1 MTVLSDW
8 QILYNGVTMGQGTA
22 FRLNKIEGLREL
34 PTLRTSDYA
43 KLKHHGAYSGI
54 DVLEGRTVTFTMTIV
69 GTSMADFENQ
79 LDAFESA
86 AIPLLTTSLP
96 LSFKLPNQ
104 TQRQILAR
112 TRKRTEVLVP
122 SYTRAFI
129 GSGAGMAPANVASP
143 LAWEL
148 FCGDPRIYDDT
159 LTTTTVNPSAT
170 ITNAGNFESRP
181 TITVTPSSSPITI
194 TNANDSSH
202 FIKLATSS
210 VGTIPNPCVIDLN
223 LRTVVDGSGNNR
235 FDVID
240 PTTQWFV
247 LVPGANALTISGGSA
262 SVAWRSAWL

>member
-1 MTVLSDW
+1 VTVLNDY
-8 QILYNGVTMGQGTA
+8 QILYNGVTMGQGTP

-34 PTLRTSDYA
+34 PLLRTSDYA
-43 KLKHHGAYSGI
+43 KLKHHGAFSGI

-69 GTSMADFENQ
+69 GAGMSDFETQ
-79 LDAFESA
+79 LAAFESA

-96 LSFKLPNQ
+96 LSYKLPNQ

-112 TRKRTEVLVP
+112 TRRRTEVILP
-122 SYTRAFI
+122 SYTKAFI
-129 GSGAGMAPANVASP
+129 GAGAGMAPANVASP

-159 LTTTTVNPSAT
+159 LTTTAITTTAT

-181 TITVTPSSSPITI
+181 VITVTPGSSPITI
-194 TNANDSSH
+194 TNAGDSSH

-210 VGTIPNPCVIDLN
+210 IGSIPNPCVIDL
-223 LRTVVDGSGNNR
+223 LARTVVDGSGANR
-235 FDVID
+235 FDLID

-247 LVPGANALTISGGSA
+247 LAPGANAITISGGTA